1 MTTTAPAFRL
11 VIEDKDITQP
21 VSQRLISISLR
32 ECRGDEADQLDIE
45 LDDAD
50 GKLQIPPNGAK
61 VNFSLG
67 WLGKP
72 LVDKGA
78 FVVSEVEHAG
88 APDRVTLRARSASMI
103 DAFRT
108 QRDRSFH
115 ETTLG
120 AIIDTIAAGNNLKSG
135 IATNLRT
142 IAIKHI
148 DQTHE
153 SDSALLRRLGK
164 KYDAVA
170 TVKNDTLLFM
180 PINESRTVSGKAL
193 PTVKIKR
200 NLGDQHNYL
209 SSEADSYSGVRAYW
223 FDDNHG
229 MRRSVVAGVAGNSKR
244 LRTTY
249 ATEED
254 ARTAAASEWQ
264 RLLRGL
270 ATFDMTLA
278 VGDPTIS
285 PQSPVQVSGYKPQ
298 IDATEW
304 LSKSVEHNGSRNG
317 FTTHVQFETK
327 TEPAETE
334 RELQNDPDE
343 GITGVIAKWKDKV
356 SKKSGNQTAGA
367 LGNPKTLKHL
377 YASKQSAKRA
387 ANLEWEKI
395 KEVREIIAE
404 NNRSLRFLSKF

>member
-1 MTTTAPAFRL
+1 MSAHVPAFK
-11 VIEDKDITQP
+11 VTIDDKDISTL
-21 VSQRLISISLR
+21 VTQRLCSFRLLLS
-32 ECRGDEADQLDIE
+32 RGDEADQLDLS
-45 LDDAD
+45 LDDTD
-50 GKLQIPPNGAK
+50 GKLALPATGVKIS
-61 VNFSLG
+61 FLLG
-67 WLGKP
+67 WQGKP
-72 LVDKGA
+72 LVDAGS
-78 FVVSEVEHAG
+78 FTVTEVGHAG
-88 APDRVTLRARSASMI
+88 APDQITIRARSANLI
-103 DAFRT
+103 DTFKQ
-108 QRDRSFH
+108 QRERSYH
-115 ETTLG
+115 DTTLG
-120 AIIDTIAAGNNLKSG
+120 TIIDQIAAENQLRPGIANPLRGITIAHL
-135 IATNLRT
+135 
-142 IAIKHI
+142 

-153 SDSALLRRLGK
+153 SDAALLRRLGK

-170 TVKNDTLLFM
+170 TVKNDTLLFI
-180 PINESRTVSGKAL
+180 PINQSRTVSGKQL
-193 PTVKIKR
+193 PTINIKR

-209 SSEADSYSGVRAYW
+209 SSEADAYSGVRAYW

-270 ATFDMTLA
+270 ATFEMTLA
-278 VGDPTIS
+278 IGDPTIS
-285 PQSPVQVSGYKPQ
+285 PQSPVQLAGYKPQ

-327 TEPAETE
+327 TAPADTE
-334 RELQNDPDE
+334 RELQHDPDE

-356 SKKSGNQTAGA
+356 SKKSGSKTAGA
-367 LGNPKTLKHL
+367 LGNPKTLKHV

-387 ANLEWEKI
+387 AKLEWEKI

-404 NNRSLRFLSKF
+404 NSDA